1 MISIIAA
8 YARGRVIGCAGKIPW
23 NIPGEQARFRE
34 LTTGN
39 VVIMGRRTYEEIGR
53 PLPNR
58 DTILVSSTLSVEQEH
73 CTTVPTLAQALALAG
88 GREVF
93 ISGGEQ
99 LYREALPL
107 ADVLYLTTVEADI
120 PGDRFFPEFDPD
132 EYEITKEKR
141 VDGDIPYTYW
151 TYRRH
156 PMTPDQAQ
164 NYLKEIAAARGIVL
178 GLGPIR
184 ALLARLG
191 NPQDR
196 TKFVHI
202 AGTNGKGSTGAMLC
216 SVLTQAGY
224 RTGQFSSPAVF
235 DPMEPWRIDG
245 TPMPADTY
253 ARLMTRIRA
262 QRDAMIEAGEPV
274 PTAFELETA
283 LAFLYFAEQSCDIAV
298 LECGMGGLED
308 ATNVVTTTEVSL
320 LTSIGL
326 EHTKFLGN
334 TMAEIARNKAGII
347 KSGVPAVLQGQDAA
361 VCETVRA
368 VCAQT
373 GSELVITR
381 PDEIELC
388 SDTVSGAVFWYRGN
402 KWELSLDG
410 SYQMYNAAQV
420 IETVEILRRRGY
432 TISDRA
438 LRDGLMNT
446 AWPGR
451 FETIAEK
458 PRVILDGA
466 HNPDA
471 AERLRQALEQ
481 SCAGKRIFMI
491 MGVLADKDFDR
502 VAELVI
508 PLASRVYTVTPDNP
522 RALDAG
528 SLAEIVRRY
537 CTEVQACTL
546 EQAVQRA
553 MADAGENDVILA
565 FGSLS
570 YLGGLRRLMQTKP
583 KQ

>member
-1 MISIIAA
+1 MISVIAA
-8 YARGRVIGCAGKIPW
+8 YAHGRVIGCAGKIPW
-23 NIPGEQARFRE
+23 SIPGEQARFRE

-39 VVIMGRRTYEEIGR
+39 VVVMGRRTYEEIGR

-88 GREVF
+88 GREVC
-93 ISGGEQ
+93 IAGGEQ

-141 VDGDIPYTYW
+141 VDGEIPYTYW
-151 TYRRH
+151 TYRRR

-164 NYLKEIAAARGIVL
+164 DYLKEIAASRGIVL
-178 GLGPIR
+178 GLEPVR
-184 ALLARLG
+184 ALFARLG

-196 TKFVHI
+196 TKVIHI
-202 AGTNGKGSTGAMLC
+202 AGTNGKGSTGAMLR

-235 DPMEPWRIDG
+235 DPMEPWSIGGQPIAAED
-245 TPMPADTY
+245 Y

-262 QRDAMIEAGEPV
+262 QCDAMCRAGEPV
-274 PTAFELETA
+274 PTAFELETV

-308 ATNVVTTTEVSL
+308 ATNVVTTTEVSV

-334 TMAEIARNKAGII
+334 TIEKIARNKAGII
-347 KSGVPAVLQGQDAA
+347 KDGVPAVLQGQSRA
-361 VCETVRA
+361 VCETVRT

-373 GSELVITR
+373 GSALICTR
-381 PDEIELC
+381 PDQIQLC
-388 SDTVSGAVFWYRGN
+388 PDTASQTVFWYRGK
-402 KWELSLDG
+402 KWELSLGG

-420 IETVEILRRRGY
+420 IETVDILRGRGWV
-432 TISDRA
+432 ISDRA
-438 LRDGLMNT
+438 LRDGLLQT
-446 AWPGR
+446 KWPGR
-451 FETIAEK
+451 FETIADH
-458 PRVILDGA
+458 PRIILDGA

-471 AERLRQALEQ
+471 AGRLRQALEQ
-481 SCAGKRIFMI
+481 SCMGKRILMI
-491 MGVLADKDFDR
+491 MGVLADKEFDR

-522 RALDAG
+522 RALDAET
-528 SLAEIVRRY
+528 LADTVRRY
-537 CTEVQACTL
+537 CDSVQACTI
-546 EQAVQRA
+546 EEAAARA
-553 MADAGENDVILA
+553 LADAGADDVILA

-570 YLGGLRRLMQTKP
+570 YLGALRRLIPIKP

>member
-1 MISIIAA
+1 MIAIIAA
-8 YARGRVIGCAGKIPW
+8 YAHGRVIGCAGKIPW

-88 GREVF
+88 GRDVF

-120 PGDRFFPEFDPD
+120 PGDRFFPEFDP
-132 EYEITKEKR
+132 EQYEITMEKR
-141 VDGDIPYTYW
+141 VDGEIPYTYW
-151 TYRRH
+151 TYRRR
-156 PMTPDQAQ
+156 PMTLDQAQ
-164 NYLKEIAAARGIVL
+164 NYLQEIAATRGIVL

-196 TKFVHI
+196 TKFIHI

-245 TPMPADTY
+245 TPIPADTY

-262 QRDAMIEAGEPV
+262 QRDAMLRAGEPV
-274 PTAFELETA
+274 PTAFELETV

-308 ATNVVTTTEVSL
+308 ATNVITTTEVSL

-334 TMAEIARNKAGII
+334 TIAEIARNKAGII

-381 PDEIELC
+381 PEEISLI
-388 SDTVSGAVFWYRGN
+388 SAVGDGTEFDYRGRRW
-402 KWELSLDG
+402 KLSLDG
-410 SYQMYNAAQV
+410 SYQAYNAAQV
-420 IETVEILRRRGY
+420 IETVGILRRCGY
-432 TISDRA
+432 AISDQA
-438 LRDGLMNT
+438 LWDGLMQT
-446 AWPGR
+446 RWPGR
-451 FETIAEK
+451 FETIAEN

-471 AERLRQALEQ
+471 AGRLRQALER
-481 SCAGKRIFMI
+481 SCAGKRIVMI
-491 MGVLADKDFDR
+491 MGVLADKEFDR

-522 RALDAG
+522 RALDAE
-528 SLAEIVRRY
+528 SLAETVRRY
-537 CTEVQACTL
+537 CTEVQACAL

-553 MADAGENDVILA
+553 LADAGEDDVILA

-570 YLGGLRRLMQTKP
+570 YLGELRKLIQTKP
-583 KQ
+583 N

>member
-1 MISIIAA
+1 M
-8 YARGRVIGCAGKIPW
+8 
-23 NIPGEQARFRE
+23 
-34 LTTGN
+34 
-39 VVIMGRRTYEEIGR
+39 
-53 PLPNR
+53 
-58 DTILVSSTLSVEQEH
+58 TL
-73 CTTVPTLAQALALAG
+73 
-88 GREVF
+88 
-93 ISGGEQ
+93 
-99 LYREALPL
+99 
-107 ADVLYLTTVEADI
+107 
-120 PGDRFFPEFDPD
+120 
-132 EYEITKEKR
+132 
-141 VDGDIPYTYW
+141 
-151 TYRRH
+151 
-156 PMTPDQAQ
+156 DQAQ
-164 NYLKEIAAARGIVL
+164 NYLQEIAATRGIVL

-196 TKFVHI
+196 TKFIHI

-245 TPMPADTY
+245 TPIPADTY

-262 QRDAMIEAGEPV
+262 QRDAMLRAGEPV
-274 PTAFELETA
+274 PTAFELETV

-308 ATNVVTTTEVSL
+308 ATNVITTTEVSL

-334 TMAEIARNKAGII
+334 TIAEIARNKAGII

-381 PDEIELC
+381 PEEISLI
-388 SDTVSGAVFWYRGN
+388 SAVGDGTEFDYRGRRW
-402 KWELSLDG
+402 KLSLDG
-410 SYQMYNAAQV
+410 SYQAYNAAQV
-420 IETVEILRRRGY
+420 IETVGILRRCGY
-432 TISDRA
+432 AISDQA
-438 LRDGLMNT
+438 LWDGLLQT
-446 AWPGR
+446 RWPGR
-451 FETIAEK
+451 FETIAEN

-471 AERLRQALEQ
+471 AGRLRQALER
-481 SCAGKRIFMI
+481 SCAGKRIVMI
-491 MGVLADKDFDR
+491 MGVLADKEFDR

-522 RALDAG
+522 RALDAE
-528 SLAEIVRRY
+528 SLAETVRRY
-537 CTEVQACTL
+537 CTEVQACAL

-553 MADAGENDVILA
+553 LADAGEDDVILA

-570 YLGGLRRLMQTKP
+570 YLGELRKLIQTKP
-583 KQ
+583 N